1 MKKETKNIAA
11 SVRARLQN
19 KAKETNRPFAELL
32 QYYSME
38 RFLYRLTKSEYAERF
53 ILKGALMFT
62 VWKVPQ
68 RRTTLDI
75 DFLSK
80 SNIDPVKL
88 EKVIRQVCQVNVP
101 DDGLFFNPNTVIGER
116 IKENVDYKGVRI
128 KFKGFLERAKIPMQI
143 DFAFGDVIYPKPSLI
158 QYPVILDLPEP
169 HLMGYTCESV
179 VAEKFEAM
187 IKLGDSNSRMKDFYD
202 VWLLA
207 RKFDFEGTNLSDAIR
222 KTFKRRK
229 TGLPEKLPLFSEDIY
244 DQKSDRQTLWKAFL
258 KKTQNQ
264 KAPETLNEIALFIED
279 FLAEP
284 IIAIHTDQNFT
295 FKWKAP
301 GPWK

>member
-1 MKKETKNIAA
+1 VKKETKNIAA
-11 SVRARLQN
+11 SVRAKLQN
-19 KAKETNRPFAELL
+19 RGKETNRPFAELL

-38 RFLYRLTKSEYAERF
+38 RFLYRLSKSEYAEKF

-62 VWKVPQ
+62 VWDVPQ

-80 SNIDPVKL
+80 SSLDPAKL
-88 EKVIRQVCQVNVP
+88 EKVIREVCQVNVP
-101 DDGLFFNPNTVIGER
+101 DDGLFFDADTVIGER
-116 IKENVDYKGVRI
+116 IKENADYEGVRI
-128 KFKGFLERAKIPMQI
+128 KFKGFLERARIPMQI
-143 DFAFGDVIYPKPSLI
+143 DIAFGDVIYPKPGLI
-158 QYPVILDLPEP
+158 HYPVILDLPEP
-169 HLMGYTCESV
+169 HLMGYTYESV

-202 VWLLA
+202 VWLLS
-207 RKFDFEGTNLSDAIR
+207 RKFDFVGTDLSEAIR

-229 TGLPEKLPLFSEDIY
+229 TALPKKIPLFSKDIY
-244 DQKSDRQTLWKAFL
+244 DQNSDRQTLWKSFL
-258 KKTQNQ
+258 KKTNT
-264 KAPETLNEIALFIED
+264 KNTLETLNEIALSIEN
-279 FLAEP
+279 FLASP
-284 IIAIHTDQNFT
+284 IIAIHTGQNFT